1 MLNNRH
7 TSWSWIKIV
16 SFWLWKL
23 SSVEKLS
30 CFSYSSSM
38 FPLFKNPHF
47 SASPDSYVIVET
59 TLTFLFSLYCV
70 DMIFL
75 NVLRLWISVPALV
88 LPYSER
94 RLPEKFNRYKIVQLY
109 KILDIRVTVL
119 EWRLLIT
126 KSWNLLV
133 SHICFLYLYF
143 DYVILINW
151 NFPATMRWNEILSIL
166 KVGKYQPML
175 RITIG

>member
-1 MLNNRH
+1 MII
-7 TSWSWIKIV
+7 WSWIKIV

-109 KILDIRVTVL
+109 KILDIRVTVCSGMETL
-119 EWRLLIT
+119 DYEKLKFT
-126 KSWNLLV
+126 CFPYY
-133 SHICFLYLYF
+133 ICFLYLYF

>member
-109 KILDIRVTVL
+109 KILDIRVTVCSGMETL
-119 EWRLLIT
+119 DYEKLKFTCFPYLFPIFILWLCNINKLKLSLLQWD
-126 KSWNLLV
+126 KMKF
-133 SHICFLYLYF
+133 CPF
-143 DYVILINW
+143 
-151 NFPATMRWNEILSIL
+151 
-166 KVGKYQPML
+166 
-175 RITIG
+175 